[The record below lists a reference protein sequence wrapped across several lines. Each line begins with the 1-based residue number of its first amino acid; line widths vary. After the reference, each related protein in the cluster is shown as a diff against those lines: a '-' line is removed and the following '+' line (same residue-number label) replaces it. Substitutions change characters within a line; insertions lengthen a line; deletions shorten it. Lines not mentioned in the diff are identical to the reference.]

1 MSFRW
6 AEIEMPGFPLDGS
19 KTMLGSCCLG
29 WPRPSPDP
37 HMELVFRVTTG
48 SGNPHVIEKYSEHC
62 LYHLNQHGWIYKLHS
77 IWWYGGDG
85 FGNNNKSGIPESL
98 YEFVL
103 INPFSNQLGFK
114 NNLVQGSILL
124 TRNLLSVTVTV
135 KSDILC
141 GSNDWNV
148 QSWHQDSQVYTN
160 H

>member
-6 AEIEMPGFPLDGS
+6 AFLSVVRNGG
-19 KTMLGSCCLG
+19 KTKLGSCCLG
-29 WPRPSPDP
+29 WP
-37 HMELVFRVTTG
+37 TG
-48 SGNPHVIEKYSEHC
+48 QVRISTWRWFSESRLAAGAPHVIEKYSEHC

-103 INPFSNQLGFK
+103 IKPFSNQLGFK